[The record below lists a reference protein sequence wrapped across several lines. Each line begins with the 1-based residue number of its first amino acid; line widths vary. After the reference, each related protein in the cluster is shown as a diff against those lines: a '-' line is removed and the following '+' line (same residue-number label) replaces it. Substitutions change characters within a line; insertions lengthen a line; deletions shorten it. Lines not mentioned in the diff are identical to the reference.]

1 MKHHLSSFRR
11 STALRVLCILILTVM
26 CAPMAM
32 AASITPAGPT
42 LASVGGFNPLMI
54 AGVVGGLGCMG
65 LMSKAGDEGGENGGG
80 GKAADEPLDVEAAM
94 ADIEDKTIPI
104 TKRLGIAQRIGVAF
118 KTLQGQAPAEQF
130 TQVKADLATAQS
142 ALATANADLVTA
154 RSRISA
160 LEADVSSLEQANAD
174 LEQANKDLQA
184 KEQDLD
190 KRASAQAKQIARSV
204 GIEANKLP
212 ASQTG
217 DEAQPTAEDRIR
229 ELTGSKRTEAALF
242 YKQHKKL
249 PEWMN

>member
-11 STALRVLCILILTVM
+11 SPALRILCILILTVM

-32 AASITPAGPT
+32 AASVTPAGPT

-80 GKAADEPLDVEAAM
+80 AKTEEEAITPEAAIVQLKDGTLTM
-94 ADIEDKTIPI
+94 S
-104 TKRLGIAQRIGVAF
+104 QRIGVAL
-118 KTLQGQAPAEQF
+118 KALQGIPPADQF
-130 TQVKADLATAQS
+130 TKVKADLD
-142 ALATANADLVTA
+142 TANAELTRVKSELDIATK
-154 RSRISA
+154 RMTA
-160 LEADVSSLEQANAD
+160 LEADVKGLEEANAA
-174 LEQANKDLQA
+174 LEKTNKDLRA
-184 KEQDLD
+184 KEQDLE
-190 KRASAQAKQIARSV
+190 KRASDKAKQIARSV

-212 ASQTG
+212 AAQTG
-217 DEAQPTAEDRIR
+217 DESQPSAEDRIR
-229 ELTGSKRTEAALF
+229 ELTGNKRVEAALY